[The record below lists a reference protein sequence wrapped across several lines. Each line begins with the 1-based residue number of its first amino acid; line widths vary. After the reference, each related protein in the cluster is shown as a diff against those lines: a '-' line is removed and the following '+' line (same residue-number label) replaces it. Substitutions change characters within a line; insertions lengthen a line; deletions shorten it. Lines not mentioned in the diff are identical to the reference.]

1 MPLYPDP
8 PAHPMIPYHID
19 GSGVFRDVLTT
30 AVALTGTEKT
40 DVTKQYG
47 DVNIFTCGQNVT
59 RYIGI
64 QFPTPVNV
72 RTWHAQYAGNL
83 SGTTPGTMFA
93 PEWST
98 TTTNFIDGTWT
109 AFSGST
115 TYQPAIQGWLTGT
128 NNAVSVDNI
137 THIRMGV
144 RGGSNSSASVSL
156 RNFLLY
162 GWYATPIGLELWH
175 PTLDQRLTAPNLYY
189 GDTPRSTTSD
199 LTFRVKNQSAT
210 QTANSITVGMFAGYD
225 VTPANLSLFTLS
237 NGGAFASSINI
248 GNLAPG
254 AISSVITLR
263 RTHTSTAAFG
273 AYAVRVRATAG
284 SWV

>member
-8 PAHPMIPYHID
+8 PAHPMVAYHVD
-19 GSGVFRDVLTT
+19 GSAVYRDVTTT
-30 AVALTGTEKT
+30 AVLLSGTET
-40 DVTKQYG
+40 LDLTKQYG
-47 DVNIFTCGQNVT
+47 DVNIFTCGQNVI
-59 RYIGI
+59 RYVGI
-64 QFPTPVNV
+64 QFASPVNI
-72 RTWHAQYAGNL
+72 RAWHAQYAGNL
-83 SGTTPGTMFA
+83 SGSTPGTMFA

-162 GWYATPIGLELWH
+162 GWYATSIGLELWH

-189 GDTPRSTTSD
+189 GDVPRSSSSD
-199 LTFRVKNQSAT
+199 LTFRVKNT
-210 QTANSITVGMFAGYD
+210 HPTLTGNSITVAMFAGYD
-225 VTPANLSLFTLS
+225 VSPANLSLFTLS
-237 NGGAFASSINI
+237 NGGAYASSINI
-248 GNLAPG
+248 GNLAAG
-254 AISSVITLR
+254 ATSSVITLR
-263 RTHTSTAAFG
+263 RTHTSTSVFG
-273 AYAVRVRATAG
+273 AYGVRVRATAG
-284 SWV
+284 SWT